1 MTHMIMDWMK
11 MNNIFRESNQLETN
25 ELIHQIIY
33 LIKHKDD
40 YQGAV
45 KIMINSY
52 ISIEELSERT
62 MKLTDIELAK
72 LVDIVIKNKNKIN

>member
-1 MTHMIMDWMK
+1 MK
-11 MNNIFRESNQLETN
+11 IKNIYRESNQLETN

-40 YQGAV
+40 YEGAAR
-45 KIMINSY
+45 IMIDRY

-62 MKLTDIELAK
+62 IKLTEIELAK
-72 LVDIVIKNKNKIN
+72 LVDTLMANKNKIN